1 MQRRAFIL
9 TLAGGLATALP
20 AVAAFSDDVVVQL
33 AQQGYQNIT
42 VSTTWLGRVR
52 ILAVRDGGTR
62 EIVLNPR
69 TGEILRDLW
78 TAADGTQKTVS
89 IVDDV
94 RGGDHTSASGDGSG
108 QGSSDGTSG
117 SDTSGTDDGS
127 SSGGESGSGDGASS
141 GGSDSGGSD
150 SGSSDSGGSSSGTG
164 DGSTSG
170 DSSGGSDDGGTS
182 GGSTGGSTDGST
194 SSTDD
199 SGTGTGTDSGS
210 GGREDDGRE
219 DDGKLR

>member
-1 MQRRAFIL
+1 MQRRAFLL
-9 TLAGGLATALP
+9 TLAGGLASALP

-108 QGSSDGTSG
+108 HGSSDGTSG

-127 SSGGESGSGDGASS
+127 SSGGESGSGDGAS
-141 GGSDSGGSD
+141 SGGSD

-182 GGSTGGSTDGST
+182 GGSTGGRTDGST

>member
-94 RGGDHTSASGDGSG
+94 RAGDHTSDSGDGSG

-141 GGSDSGGSD
+141 GGSDSGG
-150 SGSSDSGGSSSGTG
+150 SDSGGSSSGTG